1 MEKIKLK
8 GIVLARG
15 IALKNRLINV
25 VIALCFIVGFVL
37 VFINPIQN
45 YLIAQTSK
53 RVVENQVTVSMP
65 TGEVAIEQPVASYDF
80 EEVQSLTIWDILA
93 AQGQVKDIPAIGSIH
108 IPSVDMTLPILNGV
122 GKYALA
128 VGAGTMKPKQQ
139 MGQGNYALA
148 SHYIEGKDVLFGPLY
163 HLQKEDSIFISDME
177 FVYEYKTTSIK
188 VIEATDVHVIDD
200 LKDDTRL
207 TLITCAEDGTRRL
220 SVVAEFVGK
229 TVAGEST
236 QLGMK

>member
-1 MEKIKLK
+1 M
-8 GIVLARG
+8 
-15 IALKNRLINV
+15 KNKLINV
-25 VIALCFIVGFVL
+25 VIAICFIIGLVL
-37 VFINPIQN
+37 IFINPIQN
-45 YLIAQTSK
+45 FLIAQTSK
-53 RVVENQVTVSMP
+53 RVVENQVTVSTVPMP
-65 TGEVAIEQPVASYDF
+65 TGEVAVEQPVASYDF

-108 IPSVDMTLPILNGV
+108 IPAVDMTLPILNGV

-128 VGAGTMKPKQQ
+128 VGAGTMKSKQQ

-148 SHYIEGKDVLFGPLY
+148 SHYIEGKNVLFGPLY
-163 HLQKEDSIFISDME
+163 HLKKDDSIFISDME

-220 SVVAEFVGK
+220 SVVAQFVGK
-229 TVAGEST
+229 TAAEEAT

>member
-1 MEKIKLK
+1 MKDK
-8 GIVLARG
+8 
-15 IALKNRLINV
+15 LINV
-25 VIALCFIVGFVL
+25 VIALCFIVGLAL

-45 YLIAQTSK
+45 FLIAETSK
-53 RVVENQVTVSMP
+53 RVVENPITAPMP
-65 TGEVAIEQPVASYDF
+65 AEDVPIEQPVASYDF

-108 IPSVDMTLPILNGV
+108 IPAVEMTLPILNGV

-128 VGAGTMKPKQQ
+128 VGAGTMKSTQT

-148 SHYIEGKDVLFGPLY
+148 SHYIEGKNVLFGPLY
-163 HLQKEDSIFISDME
+163 HLKKDDSIFISDME
-177 FVYEYKTTSIK
+177 FVYEYKTSSIK

-220 SVVAEFVGK
+220 SVVAQFVGK
-229 TVAGEST
+229 TAAEEAT

>member
-1 MEKIKLK
+1 M
-8 GIVLARG
+8 
-15 IALKNRLINV
+15 KNKLINV
-25 VIALCFIVGFVL
+25 VIALCFIVGLTL

-45 YLIAQTSK
+45 FLIAQTSK
-53 RVVENQVTVSMP
+53 RVVENQVTVAIP
-65 TGEVAIEQPVASYDF
+65 ADDVAVETPVASYDF
-80 EEVQSLTIWDILA
+80 EDVQSLTIWDILE
-93 AQGQVKDIPAIGSIH
+93 AQGKVNDIPAIGSIH
-108 IPSVDMTLPILNGV
+108 IPSVEMTLPILNGV

-128 VGAGTMKPKQQ
+128 VGAGTMKPTQK

-163 HLQKEDSIFISDME
+163 HLEIGDSIFISDME
-177 FVYEYKTTSIK
+177 YVYEYKTTLIK

-220 SVVAEFVGK
+220 SVVAQFVGK
-229 TVAGEST
+229 TAAGEST
-236 QLGMK
+236 QLGLK